1 MKTLLLDP
9 FSGAAGDMIIGA
21 LLGCGADTTAVTTA
35 MASVVGPPAITMTD
49 RCGIRA
55 VQVKTGAGKK
65 RATIEEVLE
74 RLGEANAPDEV
85 IAMAERI
92 FLRIH
97 AGESVI
103 HGEHVHFHEV
113 GADDAIADVVGACTA
128 FCSLAVDHV
137 IIRPVHLGT
146 GTLRGSHGNY
156 PIPSPATIEIL
167 REGRIPARFT
177 DADRELCTPTG
188 AAILAEFASRGKGDS
203 GEGTIL
209 GIGYGAGTRNPAD
222 SPNVL
227 RAVLYGNESRE
238 VGTID
243 ILETNVDDAT
253 GEVIAYTLER
263 LMREGARDAT
273 ASPLI
278 MKKGR
283 PGTMIRVICGHGDS
297 DRFCA
302 ILSEELGTLGIRCIQ
317 GVHRSVIE
325 RSFIATE
332 VAIGDQR
339 CLIPVKIGWKNGIA
353 LSVKA
358 EYEDTRR
365 FSEMTGTRYQAVAR
379 IAEDK
384 VWEQVMGGKCD

>member
-21 LLGCGADTTAVTTA
+21 LLGCGADTTTVATA
-35 MASVVGPPAITMTD
+35 MASVVGPPSIERTD
-49 RCGIRA
+49 RCGISA
-55 VQVKTGAGKK
+55 VQVKTGAGKR
-65 RATIEEVLE
+65 RATMEEVLE
-74 RLGEANAPDEV
+74 RLSEAAATPE
-85 IAMAERI
+85 ALSMAERV
-92 FLRIH
+92 FRRIH
-97 AGESVI
+97 AGETII
-103 HGEHVHFHEV
+103 HGDHVHFHEV

-128 FCSLAVDHV
+128 FCSLAIDRV
-137 IIRPVHLGT
+137 IVRPVHLGT
-146 GTLRGSHGNY
+146 GILRGSHGNY

-167 REGRIPARFT
+167 REGKIPVSFT

-188 AAILAEFASRGKGDS
+188 AALLAEFASHRQGAA

-209 GIGYGAGTRNPAD
+209 GIGYGAGTRNPSD

-227 RAVLYGNESRE
+227 RAVLYANETRD

-263 LMREGARDAT
+263 IMREGARDAT
-273 ASPLI
+273 ATPLI

-283 PGTMIRVICGHGDS
+283 PGTMIRVICRHGDS

-302 ILSEELGTLGIRCIQ
+302 IISEELGTLGIRCIP

-325 RSFIATE
+325 RTFIPSE
-332 VAIGDQR
+332 VAIGDR
-339 CLIPVKIGWKNGIA
+339 KCLIPVKIGWMDGVAI
-353 LSVKA
+353 SVKA

-365 FSEMTGTRYQAVAR
+365 F
-379 IAEDK
+379 AE
-384 VWEQVMGGKCD
+384 ET